1 MRWKKRKIKANLW
14 VTSSSEF
21 RIKLKGNQMNFH
33 DLLQKMVQHEASDMF
48 VTAKLAVSAKING
61 ELVAIDENVLS
72 AEQALGLVHDAMSE
86 KQKREFD
93 EDKECNFAISIDGI
107 GRFRVSA
114 FWQRDMAGMVI
125 RRIVTEIPEVDEL
138 GLPSVLKDVVM
149 SKRGLVLFVGGTG
162 TGKSTSMAALIGYR
176 NKNSRGHILTI
187 EDPVEFVHEHGKCMV
202 TQREVGLDT
211 ESFDAALK
219 SSLRQAPDVIL
230 IGEIRNQETM
240 EHALS
245 FAETGHLCIATLH
258 ANNANQAIDRIMHL
272 VPAEQHGKLLFDLAL
287 NLRGI
292 VAQQLI
298 PTRDGNGRVAAIEI
312 LLNSPYIA
320 ELIKKGDV
328 GSIKEVM
335 EKSTEQGMQTFDQ
348 ALFNLYQQGFINYAD
363 ALHHADSPND
373 LRLMI
378 KLRSND
384 QGGTGSLSGV
394 TIDGLEP
401 KAY

>member
-1 MRWKKRKIKANLW
+1 
-14 VTSSSEF
+14 
-21 RIKLKGNQMNFH
+21 MNFH
-33 DLLQKMVQHEASDMF
+33 SLLKTMVQRDASDMF
-48 VTAKLAVSAKING
+48 VSAKLAVSAKING
-61 ELVAIDENVLS
+61 ELLAIDDQLLTP
-72 AEQALGLVHDAMSE
+72 EQSLGLVHDAMSD
-86 KQKREFD
+86 KQKTEF
-93 EDKECNFAISIDGI
+93 EVSKECNFAISIDGI
-107 GRFRVSA
+107 GRFRISA
-114 FWQRDMAGMVI
+114 FWQRDMAGMVV
-125 RRIVTEIPEVDEL
+125 RRIVTEIPDADDL
-138 GLPSVLKDVVM
+138 GLPAILKEVVM

-187 EDPVEFVHEHGKCMV
+187 EDPVEFVHEHAQCMV

-230 IGEIRNQETM
+230 IGEIRSQEVM

-287 NLRGI
+287 NLRGVI
-292 VAQQLI
+292 AQQLV
-298 PTRDGNGRVAAIEI
+298 PTTDGQGRVAAIEI
-312 LLNSPYIA
+312 LLNSPLIA

-328 GSIKEVM
+328 GSIKQAM
-335 EKSTEQGMQTFDQ
+335 EKSNELGMQSFDQ
-348 ALFNLYQQGFINYAD
+348 ALFNLYNQGLINYAD
-363 ALHHADSPND
+363 ALHNADSPND

-378 KLRSND
+378 KLRDKD
-384 QGGTGSLSGV
+384 QGGVGALSGV
-394 TIDGLEP
+394 TLDGMEENI
-401 KAY
+401 

>member
-1 MRWKKRKIKANLW
+1 M
-14 VTSSSEF
+14 
-21 RIKLKGNQMNFH
+21 KLH
-33 DLLQKMVQHEASDMF
+33 ELLEKMVKQDASDMF

-61 ELVAIDENVLS
+61 ELQPIDDVVLTPEES
-72 AEQALGLVHDAMSE
+72 LDLVYDTMNA
-86 KQKREFD
+86 KQKQQFD
-93 EDKECNFAISIDGI
+93 TEKECNFAIEIEGV
-107 GRFRVSA
+107 GRFRISA
-114 FWQRDMAGMVI
+114 FWQRDMAGMVA
-125 RRIVTEIPEVDEL
+125 RRIVTDIPDVDDL
-138 GLPSVLKDVVM
+138 GLPPILKDVVM

-162 TGKSTSMAALIGYR
+162 TGKSTSMASLIGYR
-176 NKNSRGHILTI
+176 NRNSGGHILTI
-187 EDPVEFVHEHGKCMV
+187 EDPVEFVHEHGKSMI

-211 ESFDAALK
+211 ESFDAALQ

-230 IGEIRNQETM
+230 IGEIRNKEIM

-272 VPAEQHGKLLFDLAL
+272 VPDDQHGKLLFDLAL

-292 VAQQLI
+292 IAQQLVQ
-298 PTRDGNGRVAAIEI
+298 TQDGHSRVAAIEI
-312 LLNSPYIA
+312 LLNSPYIS
-320 ELIKKGDV
+320 ELIKKGDI

-335 EKSTEQGMQTFDQ
+335 EKSNELGMQTFDQ
-348 ALFNLYQQGFINYAD
+348 ALFIHYQKGLITYAD

-384 QGGTGSLSGV
+384 QGVTGGLSGV
-394 TIDGLEP
+394 TLDGLDP
-401 KAY
+401 TDG

>member
-1 MRWKKRKIKANLW
+1 
-14 VTSSSEF
+14 
-21 RIKLKGNQMNFH
+21 MNFH
-33 DLLQKMVQHEASDMF
+33 NLLQKMVQQDASDMF
-48 VTAKLAVSAKING
+48 VTAKLPVSAKING
-61 ELVAIDENVLS
+61 ELLPIDEHSLT
-72 AEQALGLVHDAMSE
+72 EDEALALVKGAMNE
-86 KQKREFD
+86 KQKAQFEH
-93 EDKECNFAISIDGI
+93 EKECNFAISIDGI
-107 GRFRVSA
+107 GRFRISA
-114 FWQRDMAGMVI
+114 FWQRDMAGMVV
-125 RRIVTEIPEVDEL
+125 RRIVTDIPDADDL
-138 GLPSVLKDVVM
+138 GLPPILKEVVM

-187 EDPVEFVHEHGKCMV
+187 EDPVEFVHEHEKCMV

-272 VPAEQHGKLLFDLAL
+272 VPADQHGKLLFDLAL

-292 VAQQLI
+292 IAQQLI
-298 PTRDGNGRVAAIEI
+298 PTCDGNSRVAAIEI
-312 LLNSPYIA
+312 LLNSPFVA
-320 ELIKKGDV
+320 ELIKKGDI

-335 EKSTEQGMQTFDQ
+335 EKSKEQGMQTFDG
-348 ALFNLYQQGFINYAD
+348 ALFNLYNSGLINYAD

-384 QGGTGSLSGV
+384 QSGTGALSGV

-401 KAY
+401 

>member
-1 MRWKKRKIKANLW
+1 
-14 VTSSSEF
+14 
-21 RIKLKGNQMNFH
+21 MNFH
-33 DLLQKMVQHEASDMF
+33 DLLQKMVKHEASDMF
-48 VTAKLAVSAKING
+48 VTAKLPVSAKING
-61 ELVAIDENVLS
+61 ELLPIDVEALTP
-72 AEQALGLVHDAMSE
+72 EEALGLVHNAMSE
-86 KQKREFD
+86 KQKLEFD
-93 EDKECNFAISIDGI
+93 ENKECNFAISIDGI

-114 FWQRDMAGMVI
+114 FWQRDMAGMVV
-125 RRIVTEIPEVDEL
+125 RRIVTEIPEADDL

-187 EDPVEFVHEHGKCMV
+187 EDPVEFVHEHAKCMV

-272 VPAEQHGKLLFDLAL
+272 VPADQHGKLLFDLAL

-292 VAQQLI
+292 IAQQLI
-298 PTRDGNGRVAAIEI
+298 PTRDGNGRLAAIEI
-312 LLNSPYIA
+312 LLNSPYVA
-320 ELIKKGDV
+320 ELIKKGEI

-335 EKSTEQGMQTFDQ
+335 EKSTDQGMQTFDQ
-348 ALFNLYQQGFINYAD
+348 ALFNLYQQGLINYAD

-384 QGGTGSLSGV
+384 QGGTGTLSGV

-401 KAY
+401 KEE

>member
-1 MRWKKRKIKANLW
+1 
-14 VTSSSEF
+14 
-21 RIKLKGNQMNFH
+21 MNFH
-33 DLLQKMVQHEASDMF
+33 DLLQKMVQNEASDMF

-61 ELVAIDENVLS
+61 ELVSIDSQILS
-72 AEQALGLVHDAMSE
+72 PEDSLALVHSAMNE
-86 KQKREFD
+86 KQKNQFD
-93 EDKECNFAISIDGI
+93 NEKECNFAISIEGI

-125 RRIVTEIPEVDEL
+125 RRIVTEIPEADDL

-176 NKNSRGHILTI
+176 NQNSRGHILTI
-187 EDPVEFVHEHGKCMV
+187 EDPVEFVHEHKKCMV

-272 VPAEQHGKLLFDLAL
+272 VPADQHGKLLFDLAL

-292 VAQQLI
+292 IAQQLI
-298 PTRDGNGRVAAIEI
+298 PTCDGNGRVAAIEI
-312 LLNSPYIA
+312 LLNSPYVA
-320 ELIKKGDV
+320 ELIKKGEI
-328 GSIKEVM
+328 GSIKEIM
-335 EKSTEQGMQTFDQ
+335 EKSNELGMQTFDQ
-348 ALFNLYQQGFINYAD
+348 ALFELYRQGLINYAD

-384 QGGTGSLSGV
+384 QGGTGSLAGV

-401 KAY
+401 KD

>member
-1 MRWKKRKIKANLW
+1 MEFNELLKTMVKA
-14 VTSSSEF
+14 
-21 RIKLKGNQMNFH
+21 
-33 DLLQKMVQHEASDMF
+33 DASDMF
-48 VTAKLAVSAKING
+48 VTAKLPVSAKING
-61 ELVAIDENVLS
+61 ELRPIDAQVLTP
-72 AEQALGLVHDAMSE
+72 EQSLALVHFSMNN
-86 KQKREFD
+86 KQRRQFD
-93 EDKECNFAISIDGI
+93 EEKECNYAIFIDGI

-114 FWQRDMAGMVI
+114 FWQRDMAGMVL
-125 RRIVTEIPEVDEL
+125 RRIVTDIPDVDKL
-138 GLPSVLKDVVM
+138 GLPPVLKDIIM

-162 TGKSTSMAALIGYR
+162 TGKSTSMASLINHR
-176 NKNSRGHILTI
+176 NHNSHGHILTI
-187 EDPVEFVHEHGKCMV
+187 EDPIEFVHEHGKSMI

-230 IGEIRNQETM
+230 IGEIRSQETM

-258 ANNANQAIDRIMHL
+258 ANNVNQAIDRIMHL

-298 PTRDGNGRVAAIEI
+298 PTKDGKSRVAAIEV

-320 ELIKKGDV
+320 ELIKKGEI
-328 GSIKEVM
+328 GGIKEVM
-335 EKSTEQGMQTFDQ
+335 QKSTELGMQTFDQ
-348 ALFNLYQQGFINYAD
+348 ALFKLYEQGLILYAD
-363 ALHHADSPND
+363 ALHHADSAND

-378 KLRSND
+378 KLHSND
-384 QGGTGSLSGV
+384 HSDLDALSGM
-394 TIDGLEP
+394 TIEGLEP
-401 KAY
+401 DDNGM

>member
-1 MRWKKRKIKANLW
+1 
-14 VTSSSEF
+14 
-21 RIKLKGNQMNFH
+21 MNFH
-33 DLLQKMVQHEASDMF
+33 DLLQKMVHHEASDMF
-48 VTAKLAVSAKING
+48 VTAKLPVSAKVNG
-61 ELVAIDENVLS
+61 ELVPIDDQVLS
-72 AEQALGLVHDAMSE
+72 AAESLGLVHDAMSD
-86 KQKREFD
+86 KQKTEFD
-93 EDKECNFAISIDGI
+93 EEKECNFAISIDGI

-125 RRIVTEIPEVDEL
+125 RRIVTEIPEADDL

-187 EDPVEFVHEHGKCMV
+187 EDPVEFVHEHAKCMV

-211 ESFDAALK
+211 ESFGAALK

-272 VPAEQHGKLLFDLAL
+272 VPADQHGKLLFDLAL

-298 PTRDGNGRVAAIEI
+298 PTRDGNGRLAAIEI

-320 ELIKKGDV
+320 ELIKKGDI

-335 EKSTEQGMQTFDQ
+335 EKSTDQGMQTFDQ
-348 ALFNLYQQGFINYAD
+348 ALFNLYQQGLINYAD

-394 TIDGLEP
+394 TIDGLAP
-401 KAY
+401 KEV